1 MITVTSKLFFFLT
14 HKYTNSAFRSWILFF
29 TAPIFFRISFP
40 DKPTCRRS
48 LSDSQKHKVP
58 QSVLYM
64 LLLSRAP
71 QDSIDTTVLSCL
83 FLLCN
88 IRTAKIS
95 YCKKYIFQSAP

>member
-14 HKYTNSAFRSWILFF
+14 HKYTNSAFRSWILF
-29 TAPIFFRISFP
+29 
-40 DKPTCRRS
+40 S
-48 LSDSQKHKVP
+48 LP
-58 QSVLYM
+58 QPFSGFLFQSNPHTEDLFLILRNTRFHNRFYEL

-88 IRTAKIS
+88 IRTTKIS
-95 YCKKYIFQSAP
+95 YSKKYIFQSAP

>member
-14 HKYTNSAFRSWILFF
+14 RKYTNSAFRSWILFF
-29 TAPIFFRISFP
+29 
-40 DKPTCRRS
+40 S
-48 LSDSQKHKVP
+48 LPQPFSGFLSQTNPHTEDLFLILRNKVP